1 MQNVQTT
8 LLNPGL
14 TPRTIYNEADLLAAA
29 IHLDRL
35 LANGL
40 DNIASESP
48 EITTLVNDV
57 REEIAINESR
67 LNELASPGED
77 IIRDLEQVDLYNA
90 QMDKTLNDSNA
101 KLNQLRA
108 CCDRSFAFYDAIVE
122 IASDEKIMLT
132 AQRLTSTALDRIGV
146 LKKLN
151 GNTDLSNVHDNEE
164 NIH

>member
-1 MQNVQTT
+1 
-8 LLNPGL
+8 
-14 TPRTIYNEADLLAAA
+14 
-29 IHLDRL
+29 
-35 LANGL
+35 
-40 DNIASESP
+40 
-48 EITTLVNDV
+48 
-57 REEIAINESR
+57 
-67 LNELASPGED
+67 
-77 IIRDLEQVDLYNA
+77 
-90 QMDKTLNDSNA
+90 MDKTLNDSNA